1 MPTDKELSEHP
12 EVFVRITNEQV
23 WLEIIEVKKKVESLN
38 TKLYSFAGALVIVVA
53 FLGLTGGI
61 TIG

>member
-1 MPTDKELSEHP
+1 MSTHDPSET
-12 EVFVRITNEQV
+12 FIRITNEQV
-23 WLEIIEVKKKVESLN
+23 WLKLLQMESELRALN